1 MYLKR
6 REKCFTI
13 LQAVKMKNINFL
25 SHWKQKK
32 QEMYN
37 KILEIYYDNRLNKN
51 IKREI
56 EEKVLNVKN
65 IRQVKKEE
73 LRELLKSQV

>member
-1 MYLKR
+1 MNNMLDYI
-6 REKCFTI
+6 EKYGDFSFKEKAFNERYDVLIIDT
-13 LQAVKMKNINFL
+13 AGR
-25 SHWKQKK
+25 
-32 QEMYN
+32 
-37 KILEIYYDNRLNKN
+37 LEIDDVLMEELKN